1 MEISQHVPYTDMNKA
16 AKKLAAAHAG
26 VREQI
31 AQHAANEAKRREQ
44 AHAALS
50 AENKLKE
57 VSA

>member
-1 MEISQHVPYTDMNKA
+1 MEVSKYVPYTDMNKA

-44 AHAALS
+44 AHAELT
-50 AENKLKE
+50 AENKLNE
-57 VSA
+57 LNT

>member
-31 AQHAANEAKRREQ
+31 AQHAADEAKRRQQ
-44 AHAALS
+44 AHAELA
-50 AENKLKE
+50 AENKLNE
-57 VSA
+57 LNT